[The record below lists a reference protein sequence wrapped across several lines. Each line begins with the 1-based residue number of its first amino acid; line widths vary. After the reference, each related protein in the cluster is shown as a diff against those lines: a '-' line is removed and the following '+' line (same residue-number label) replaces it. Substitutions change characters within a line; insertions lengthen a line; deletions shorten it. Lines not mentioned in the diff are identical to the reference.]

1 MLKSSLTLCGYYQHS
16 RELSKLQKPQM
27 LFQKHSS
34 SLSGLQAEIISG
46 GKRNQAHSFILQ
58 LTE

>member
-16 RELSKLQKPQM
+16 RELSKLQKAQM
-27 LFQKHSS
+27 LFQKQL